1 MTALGPAGSD
11 GACAYGRIGHTLSGT
26 GHTDPLLARLSP
38 DGSLHLPRPPS
49 GDHVDHPGA
58 AVKIV
63 RALVAAAAA
72 LAIGVT
78 VQVASSS
85 SASAADSHTRCWSC
99 WDWGST
105 GQ

>member
-1 MTALGPAGSD
+1 LE
-11 GACAYGRIGHTLSGT
+11 
-26 GHTDPLLARLSP
+26 LARLRP
-38 DGSLHLPRPPS
+38 DGTLHLPRSPR

-78 VQVASSS
+78 VQAVTSSP
-85 SASAADSHTRCWSC
+85 ASATGDSNLCWSC
-99 WDWGST
+99 WDFDSP
-105 GQ
+105 

>member
-1 MTALGPAGSD
+1 LTAPGPAGSD
-11 GACAYGRIGHTLSGT
+11 GAGGSGRIDNTLSGT
-26 GHTDPLLARLSP
+26 GHTDPLLARLPP
-38 DGSLHLPRPPS
+38 DGSLHLPRSPR

-78 VQVASSS
+78 VQVATSS
-85 SASAADSHTRCWSC
+85 SASATVSHTQCWSC

-105 GQ
+105 GH